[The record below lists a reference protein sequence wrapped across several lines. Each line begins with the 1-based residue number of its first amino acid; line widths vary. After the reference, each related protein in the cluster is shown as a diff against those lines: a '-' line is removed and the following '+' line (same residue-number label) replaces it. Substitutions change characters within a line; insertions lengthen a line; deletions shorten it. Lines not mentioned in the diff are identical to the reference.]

1 MRRLLLPGVIL
12 LLVVLST
19 VVTLAEDK
27 ELLYEVLNPACAEYL
42 GKQIPDDVLQ
52 LWLDNGWIVPVETD
66 PQKAPQ
72 QGTECHLYVASCG
85 PGCTYTDCIEGAGT
99 VDCWCDYS
107 VLPPNQ

>member
-1 MRRLLLPGVIL
+1 VRRLLLLGAIL
-12 LLVVLST
+12 VLVVLST
-19 VVTLAEDK
+19 VVTPAEDK

-52 LWLDNGWIVPVETD
+52 LWLDNGWIVPV
-66 PQKAPQ
+66 QGAPQ
-72 QGTECHLYVASCG
+72 QGNECHLYVRSCG

-99 VDCWCDYS
+99 ISCWCDYS

>member
-1 MRRLLLPGVIL
+1 MGKLLLSGAIL
-12 LLVVLST
+12 VLVVLST

-42 GKQIPDDVLQ
+42 GKQIPDGVLQ
-52 LWLDNGWIVPVETD
+52 LWLDNGWITPAD

-85 PGCTYTDCIEGAGT
+85 PGCVYTDCIEGGGS
-99 VDCWCDYS
+99 VSCWCDYS